1 MGHKRKK
8 SLQDT
13 VVDLNK
19 ITHAIEQL
27 SALTDELDNIEETE
41 DDMLII
47 KEHINK
53 LKKILAIT
61 ETAVRISPLTICIQN
76 APSQHPRNWTSHPW
90 KSGISNPLA

>member
-1 MGHKRKK
+1 MMGHKRKK

-76 APSQHPRNWTSHPW
+76 APSQHPRN
-90 KSGISNPLA
+90 